1 MYYLKCGHCAEYSAL
16 KSEYITFC
24 DHCGKKLPVSY
35 ADWRAGN
42 PDGDFE
48 TFRAAHG
55 ITAAD
60 YQAIMKKRYRQ
71 GFDLRKKTA
80 LITGLVV
87 LLAFS
92 ALGAWYGPSLV
103 KMLREPAVSPALLE
117 ATNWR
122 TFRGN
127 VLQLQTPLSLSP
139 VTAKEAANMRIK
151 VFKGGSRTEGLIIQM
166 QEAVYLSDADI
177 ELEPVADEIAESLS
191 NLPNISRFTMKEQ
204 LLDVSGRKAVW
215 QHGTYIYQQTAEMEF
230 NSLVMV
236 QGGTRVQVLITHR
249 GNDETGR
256 EVAEKVVR
264 SARLN

>member
-35 ADWRAGN
+35 SGWKATN
-42 PDGDFE
+42 PQGDFA
-48 TFRAAHG
+48 TFQTTFAISATEH
-55 ITAAD
+55 
-60 YQAIMKKRYRQ
+60 QAIMKKRYRQ

-87 LLAFS
+87 LFAFS

-103 KMLREPAVSPALLE
+103 KMLREPAVSRALLE
-117 ATNWR
+117 SSSWR

-127 VLQLQTPLSLSP
+127 VIQLQTPLSLSP
-139 VTAKEAANMRIK
+139 VNAKDLPNMRVK
-151 VFKGGSRTEGLIIQM
+151 AFKGGSRTEGLIIQM
-166 QEAVYLSDADI
+166 QESVYLSDAQI
-177 ELEPVADEIAESLS
+177 ELVPVASEVAESLS

-204 LLDVSGRKAVW
+204 LLDVSGQKAIW

-230 NSLVMV
+230 NSLVVV
-236 QGGTRVQVLITHR
+236 QGGTRVQVLVTHR

-256 EVAEKVVR
+256 EVAEKVMR